1 MSRIIQNINRPS
13 KEVIERFKKTAPS
26 ELGHEIEFGFI
37 STELK
42 SLGAK
47 KSFAGPAVTVKI
59 PSDDST
65 MVYKALSMTQPGDV
79 LIIDMQGETK
89 YACWGEIV
97 TLTAKKYGVVAAVV
111 DGPIVDSKEIIA
123 NDFPIYARCTSA
135 LTTRLYGR
143 GGDINI
149 PVQVGGV
156 VVKPGD
162 VVIGNDDGVVIIP
175 LEDVDEVVK
184 LAEAAEEKDAVRKQW
199 FVTGADVLEKNGT
212 NKLIEKMN
220 ISYE

>member
-1 MSRIIQNINRPS
+1 MSRIVENINRPS
-13 KEVIERFKKTAPS
+13 KEIIERFKKTAPS
-26 ELGHEIEFGFI
+26 ELGHEIEFGFV
-37 STELK
+37 SSDLK

-47 KSFAGPAVTVKI
+47 KSFAGPAITVKI
-59 PSDDST
+59 PPDDST
-65 MVYKALSMTQPGDV
+65 MVYKALSLAKPGDV
-79 LIIDMQGETK
+79 LVIDMQGENK

-97 TLTAKKYGVVAAVV
+97 TLTAIKYGVIAAVV
-111 DGPIVDSKEIIA
+111 DGPIVDSKEIIS

-149 PVQVGGV
+149 PVQCGGV
-156 VVKPGD
+156 IVKPGD
-162 VVIGNDDGVVIIP
+162 IVIGNDDGVVIIP
-175 LEDVDEVVK
+175 FEDVDEIVK
-184 LAEAAEEKDAVRKQW
+184 LAESAEEKDAIRKQW
-199 FVTGADVLEKNGT
+199 FINNDDILEKNGT